1 MGPCPVIDLLIGYIE
16 SPRPLNCL
24 ILFQYSLSFGVS
36 NSLSFDMTN
45 RLGLGSASSPPY
57 PRASVYYEFEAPP
70 PEAFLAPLQLPQAH
84 PQPLPQAVVVEE
96 APADDL
102 DSTLEFFIEED
113 PEIASNAIVLVDAQT
128 QVSRPPSRPGSA
140 RASPRPVIGLRISG
154 VIEALVTAAAP
165 VYAARSPRASPP
177 PPPPPAYA
185 DSAARVVRRPPN
197 ALLVQRLRTR
207 SSAGDGPLFEPL
219 ISDSRCSL

>member
-1 MGPCPVIDLLIGYIE
+1 ML
-16 SPRPLNCL
+16 SRS
-24 ILFQYSLSFGVS
+24 LFQYSLAFGAS
-36 NSLSFDMTN
+36 NSLSFDMSN
-45 RLGLGSASSPPY
+45 RSSLGSLSSPPY
-57 PRASVYYEFEAPP
+57 PRSSVYFEFEAPP

-84 PQPLPQAVVVEE
+84 PQPLPQAVIVEE

-113 PEIASNAIVLVDAQT
+113 PEVASNAVVLVDAQT

-154 VIEALVTAAAP
+154 IVEALITAAAP

-185 DSAARVVRRPPN
+185 DSAARVVRRPPP
-197 ALLVQRLRTR
+197 ALLIQRPRTR
-207 SSAGDGPLFEPL
+207 SSAGDGPLLEPL
-219 ISDSRCSL
+219 ISDTRCLL

>member
-1 MGPCPVIDLLIGYIE
+1 
-16 SPRPLNCL
+16 
-24 ILFQYSLSFGVS
+24 
-36 NSLSFDMTN
+36 MTN

-70 PEAFLAPLQLPQAH
+70 PEAFLAPLQLPPAPLHLPQAL
-84 PQPLPQAVVVEE
+84 PQPLPQAVIVEE

-102 DSTLEFFIEED
+102 DSTLEFFIEDE
-113 PEIASNAIVLVDAQT
+113 PEVASNAVVLVDACT

-140 RASPRPVIGLRISG
+140 RSSPRPVIGIRISG

-165 VYAARSPRASPP
+165 VYAARPPRASPP

-197 ALLVQRLRTR
+197 ALLIQRPRTR
-207 SSAGDGPLFEPL
+207 STAGDGPLLEPL
-219 ISDSRCSL
+219 ISDTRCFH